1 MLLKFC
7 YADRM
12 AKADSS
18 DDEKF
23 IALIIQGINRVLAN
37 KAPYANAKAL
47 AEAAGIN
54 ANNLTRW
61 LKGTRKPTLR
71 VLSPVLSLLEV
82 EVSFKGES
90 TYPRD
95 GMDAAIVDH
104 LNRAIQLRDRP
115 DIALRLW
122 PNIPDE
128 ETRNATLNGLLDGSI
143 PMTAGMFW
151 RIADHADSTR
161 KPGTLLEDIRRA
173 YTEKLGPMAHGTN
186 ETPRPFPDGP
196 RPGASPGGGG
206 ILAPSEETMQ
216 DTVAE
221 YGVKRAANGGD
232 SSRKR
237 N

>member
-1 MLLKFC
+1 MRLKFC

-12 AKADSS
+12 AKVEFN

-23 IALIIQGINRVLAN
+23 IALIIQGINRVLAS
-37 KAPYANAKAL
+37 KKPYANAKAL

-82 EVSFKGES
+82 KVSFKGEAP
-90 TYPRD
+90 YPRD
-95 GMDAAIVDH
+95 GMDAEIVAH
-104 LNRAIQLRDRP
+104 LNKVIQLRDRP

-122 PNIPDE
+122 PHIPDE
-128 ETRNATLNGLLDGSI
+128 DTRNATLNGLLDGTI

-173 YTEKLGPMAHGTN
+173 YTEKLGSMPHGIN
-186 ETPRPFPDGP
+186 EPPRPFPDTHRQVAG
-196 RPGASPGGGG
+196 PGGSS
-206 ILAPSEETMQ
+206 ILAPCEETMQ
-216 DTVAE
+216 DTLAE
-221 YGVKRAANGGD
+221 YGVQRAANGD
-232 SSRKR
+232 SASRKR